1 MMTGSRIGIRVV
13 VFGGLL
19 IALLALGGFVVADV
33 LDGEQTVGQDTVR
46 FEETATDCGLTYET
60 EGNSD
65 GSADGGTFVTDYD
78 RDGWPDLL
86 AVGGERPVLFEN
98 TGEGFDRSGALLDGE
113 YPPIKSALFFD
124 AGGDGFDDLLLVP
137 QSGKPIF
144 LANRGGTFERADVG
158 FDTALQWGTGASAAD
173 FDGDGDLDV
182 FITQNGDWR
191 NRVPRRNASGEAT
204 DGFTNL
210 LYENTEDGFE
220 RVGGPNVSGSMWS
233 LVSSAVDLTND
244 GRPDIHVAND
254 YGYDTLLVNRGN
266 WTFERRTL
274 PETNRHGMASVVR
287 DVNGDGKLD
296 LFVTNIEFD
305 NPAEVWGLNS
315 GLEVRNRGNTLLI
328 NRGDGRFENRAG
340 ARGIRQGG
348 WGWAAAIEDFD
359 NDGTL
364 DTIHATK
371 TYLIRD
377 ESGSFTTVETAP
389 ALWEGTANGTFN
401 RRNATEAGLITSNGR
416 GLATLDYD
424 RDGDRDVVVADT
436 SDRFKL
442 YENAADDGNW
452 LRVRVD
458 GNETPLGSVVRVETS
473 DGEVR
478 TRVLSSRSNF
488 FSQSSR
494 ALHFGLGPQTIERLE
509 VRRPDGTELVFED
522 VEADQR
528 VRVSAN
534 GSLETV
540 KPADGGC

>member
-1 MMTGSRIGIRVV
+1 MTGSRIGIRITAIGILAIGV
-13 VFGGLL
+13 
-19 IALLALGGFVVADV
+19 LALGGFVVADV
-33 LDGEQTVGQDTVR
+33 LDGGQTVGQDTVQ
-46 FEETATDCGLTYET
+46 FEETATDCGLVYET
-60 EGNSD
+60 TGNSD

-98 TGEGFDRSGALLDGE
+98 TGEGFDQSGALPDGE

-124 AGGDGFDDLLLVP
+124 AEGDGFDDLILVP
-137 QSGKPIF
+137 RSAEPIF
-144 LANRGGTFERADVG
+144 LANRGGTFERTDVG
-158 FDTALQWGTGASAAD
+158 FDTALKWGTGASAAD

-191 NRVPRRNASGEAT
+191 NQLPRRNASGEAT
-204 DGFTNL
+204 DGFPNR

-220 RVGGPNVSGSMWS
+220 RVEGPKVNGSKWS
-233 LVSSAVDLTND
+233 LATSAVDLTSD

-254 YGYDTLLVNRGN
+254 YGYDALLVNQGN
-266 WTFERRTL
+266 WTFERRQL

-296 LFVTNIEFD
+296 LFVTNIEFE
-305 NPAEVWGLNS
+305 NPSQVWGLNS

-328 NRGDGRFENRAG
+328 NRGDGHFENRAG

-348 WGWAAAIEDFD
+348 WGWSGAIEDFD

-371 TYLIRD
+371 TYLIRE

-389 ALWEGTANGTFN
+389 ALWEGTTNGTFE
-401 RRNATEAGLITSNGR
+401 RRNATEAGLVTSNGR
-416 GLATLDYD
+416 GLATFDYD

-436 SDRFKL
+436 SNRFKL
-442 YENAADDGNW
+442 YENADDGGNW
-452 LRVRVD
+452 LQVQID
-458 GNETPLGSVVRVETS
+458 PGNGTAVGSVVRVETS
-473 DGEVR
+473 DGDVI
-478 TRVLSSRSNF
+478 TRVRSSRSNF

-494 ALHFGLGPQTIERLE
+494 TLQFGLGPQTIERLE